1 MRNGISDAESRV
13 SHFLEH
19 GDNADLRYGYDVVD
33 HHETYETYEL
43 EREDIALLLED
54 HRMLAVIRA
63 KVEAWAADQRWKDT
77 PGAAY
82 FTAERILDIVRR
94 RGDAL

>member
-1 MRNGISDAESRV
+1 MRSDISDVESRV

-33 HHETYETYEL
+33 HHETYEL

-54 HRMLAVIRA
+54 HRMLAAIRA

-82 FTAERILDIVRR
+82 FAAERILDIVRR